1 VSIPTL
7 LVLISIDL
15 NQQLNAFAWQIMM
28 FLGKCYPLGGYDCL
42 QEVQLLY
49 RVSHQRSWLYL
60 CVTLKK
66 TTLIIIGRVKI
77 KVLELKKFTR
87 RNCTHYY
94 ILKSVY

>member
-15 NQQLNAFAWQIMM
+15 NQQLNAFAWQIMT

-60 CVTLKK
+60 CYIEKN
-66 TTLIIIGRVKI
+66 TLIIIGRVKI

-87 RNCTHYY
+87 RNCTV
-94 ILKSVY
+94 LLSVY